1 MRGVVRVWPVD
12 VRDPQFKYVRWCSD
26 LEVVDLTSQRVVGAL
41 SQGGKEGHLSEREA
55 TAKVVRVMQE
65 ELSAY
70 VAKTIAG
77 HVYGEW
83 NCRHRRATR
92 RDVPKTGWS
101 PPRHQHRTNSG
112 KGKIWPNRSL
122 DAAQTSTRA
131 PRSRGR
137 GLTVTQQ
144 RVPSRLAKRRLNE
157 RLKNDTASFN
167 LGNLT
172 DKFRKEGYDELP
184 LDELQ
189 DRLSKLS
196 GPLAA
201 IILKGRV

>member
-1 MRGVVRVWPVD
+1 MA
-12 VRDPQFKYVRWCSD
+12 KS
-26 LEVVDLTSQRVVGAL
+26 
-41 SQGGKEGHLSEREA
+41 KSEAE
-55 TAKVVRVMQE
+55 
-65 ELSAY
+65 
-70 VAKTIAG
+70 
-77 HVYGEW
+77 H
-83 NCRHRRATR
+83 
-92 RDVPKTGWS
+92 
-101 PPRHQHRTNSG
+101 
-112 KGKIWPNRSL
+112 
-122 DAAQTSTRA
+122 TSTRA

>member
-1 MRGVVRVWPVD
+1 MSSGWTGL
-12 VRDPQFKYVRWCSD
+12 YAGIS
-26 LEVVDLTSQRVVGAL
+26 TAL
-41 SQGGKEGHLSEREA
+41 IQEREDM
-55 TAKVVRVMQE
+55 AK
-65 ELSAY
+65 S
-70 VAKTIAG
+70 K
-77 HVYGEW
+77 
-83 NCRHRRATR
+83 
-92 RDVPKTGWS
+92 
-101 PPRHQHRTNSG
+101 
-112 KGKIWPNRSL
+112 L

>member
-1 MRGVVRVWPVD
+1 M
-12 VRDPQFKYVRWCSD
+12 
-26 LEVVDLTSQRVVGAL
+26 
-41 SQGGKEGHLSEREA
+41 
-55 TAKVVRVMQE
+55 AKSKV
-65 ELSAY
+65 
-70 VAKTIAG
+70 
-77 HVYGEW
+77 
-83 NCRHRRATR
+83 
-92 RDVPKTGWS
+92 
-101 PPRHQHRTNSG
+101 
-112 KGKIWPNRSL
+112 

-144 RVPSRLAKRRLNE
+144 RVPSSLAKRRLNE